1 MKAYHPL
8 LKRILEG
15 ESDVLDFKK
24 TISNV
29 HKIAKTIVA
38 FANTKGGSILIGVN
52 DNKSLAG
59 IKSEED
65 TYMIET
71 ASQFFCH
78 PPVKVQMVEHQIGKV
93 NIVEVIIPNSS
104 DKPHYAQAEDGKK
117 WVYIRVKDKSVLASK
132 EVMEVLKKER
142 FQEPTTLH
150 YTHLEQGLLDYL
162 SKHEKITLKGF
173 CKLVNIS
180 RRRASRILVDMVS
193 LGLIRLHTTEKQDFY
208 TLS

>member
-38 FANTKGGSILIGVN
+38 FANTRGGSILIGVN
-52 DNKSLAG
+52 DNKTLSG
-59 IKSEED
+59 IKSEEES
-65 TYMIET
+65 YMVQSAAE
-71 ASQFFCH
+71 FFCF
-78 PPVKVQMVEHQIGKV
+78 PPVPVELVEHEIGKIT
-93 NIVEVIIPNSS
+93 IVEVIIPNSPE
-104 DKPHYAQAEDGKK
+104 KPHYAQDEQGKK

-132 EVMEVLKKER
+132 EVVAVLKREK
-142 FQEPTTLH
+142 FQQPATMQ

-173 CKLVNIS
+173 CELVNIS
-180 RRRASRILVDMVS
+180 RRRASRILVTMVS
-193 LGLIRLHTTEKQDFY
+193 MGIIRLHTTEKQDFY

>member
-52 DNKSLAG
+52 DNKTLAG

-65 TYMIET
+65 SYMIET

-78 PPVKVQMVEHQIGKV
+78 PPVPVQMIEHQIGKV
-93 NIVEVIIPNSS
+93 LVMEAIIPNSTE
-104 DKPHYAQAEDGKK
+104 KPHYAQDEDGKK

-132 EVMEVLKKER
+132 EVIEVLKKER
-142 FQEPTTLH
+142 FQESTTLQ
-150 YTHLEQGLLDYL
+150 YTHLEEGLLKYL
-162 SKHEKITLKGF
+162 AEHEKITLKGF

-180 RRRASRILVDMVS
+180 RRRASRILVNMVS
-193 LGLIRLHTTEKQDFY
+193 IGIIRLHTTEKQDFY

>member
-29 HKIAKTIVA
+29 YKIAKTIVA

-52 DNKSLAG
+52 DNKTLAG
-59 IKSEED
+59 IKSDED
-65 TYMIET
+65 SYMIET

-78 PPVKVQMVEHQIGKV
+78 PPVHVEMIEHQIGKTTV
-93 NIVEVIIPNSS
+93 IEVVIPNSS
-104 DKPHYAQAEDGKK
+104 DKPHYAQDEEGKK

-132 EVMEVLKKER
+132 EVIEVLKKEH
-142 FQEPTTLH
+142 FQEPITLQ
-150 YTHLEQGLLDYL
+150 YTHLEQGLIEYL
-162 SKHEKITLKGF
+162 SHHEKITLKGF
-173 CKLVNIS
+173 CQLVNIS
-180 RRRASRILVDMVS
+180 RRRASRILVNMVS
-193 LGLIRLHTTEKQDFY
+193 IGLIRLHTTEKHDFY